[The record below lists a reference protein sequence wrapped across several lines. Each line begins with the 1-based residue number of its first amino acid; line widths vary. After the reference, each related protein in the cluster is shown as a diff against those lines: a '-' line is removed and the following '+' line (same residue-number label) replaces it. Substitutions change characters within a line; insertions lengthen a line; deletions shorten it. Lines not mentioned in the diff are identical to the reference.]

1 VAAGSPAGAARSP
14 RAPPRGLIRTAHD
27 SFENI
32 ENRQPATD
40 SVAAELH
47 DLRQLAATVDALEQ
61 EIAQKA
67 SRLAAVEGELS
78 DLRREVE
85 WTEQLHAKQQLRLGE
100 LEAQLDRSLARQRQL
115 DVEARDLRERAARSD
130 ELARGLA
137 DRNAR
142 LGALREDLTRQMM
155 RISRLETELAERGI
169 IARQLEAELARA
181 RGLSRP
187 AIRPEPRPVPRPVPR
202 ATPPPVARPAPEPMA
217 RPVEIRHRQVRSAP
231 AAVAARTIPQRSPR
245 VPASTAASSGPL
257 QAGGGWLDRAM
268 PEFLTGVEKQHGQP
282 SDEPA

>member
-1 VAAGSPAGAARSP
+1 
-14 RAPPRGLIRTAHD
+14 
-27 SFENI
+27 
-32 ENRQPATD
+32 
-40 SVAAELH
+40 VAAELH

-61 EIAQKA
+61 DIAQKA

-187 AIRPEPRPVPRPVPR
+187 AIRPEP
-202 ATPPPVARPAPEPMA
+202 
-217 RPVEIRHRQVRSAP
+217 
-231 AAVAARTIPQRSPR
+231 PR
-245 VPASTAASSGPL
+245 VRQPALAGRAAEERRPPE
-257 QAGGGWLDRAM
+257 DRMLA
-268 PEFLTGVEKQHGQP
+268 P
-282 SDEPA
+282 